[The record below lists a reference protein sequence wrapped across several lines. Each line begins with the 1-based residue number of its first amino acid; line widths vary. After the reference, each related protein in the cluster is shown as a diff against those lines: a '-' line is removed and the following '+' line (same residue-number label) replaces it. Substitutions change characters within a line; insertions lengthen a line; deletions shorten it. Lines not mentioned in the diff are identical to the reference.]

1 MGAVLLPL
9 SFMLAA
15 QSLAAGDS
23 APAPSIAAGA
33 PVARLTQTALTAAD
47 VRAAMAGVPED
58 RLVALREMSSA
69 RENLATD
76 LLLRRAIAARAREA
90 GADRDPEIA
99 ARLKLAEEKLLAELY
114 LDKTENAAIDDK
126 KLERMAREEYR
137 AFPERN
143 RKEELHARHILV
155 RAQASCQRDPSKIIE
170 ELQAKLKAGESFEEL
185 ARRHSDDSGSAAK
198 GGDLGW
204 VTKGRTVPDFEDA
217 LFALKAPGSVSPPVE
232 TQFGLHLIQLVERK
246 PPTLPPFDE
255 LKASIMENL
264 RNKLRQEMRTKLLE
278 SLKPP
283 GTLQIDDAALSAAV
297 GAPPPPTPVP
307 AAGK

>member
-1 MGAVLLPL
+1 MLLPL
-9 SFMLAA
+9 SFLLAG
-15 QSLAAGDS
+15 QLLAAGD
-23 APAPSIAAGA
+23 PAPIPTTSAGA
-33 PVARLTQTALTAAD
+33 PVASLSQTALTAAD
-47 VRAAMAGVPED
+47 VRAAIAGVPED
-58 RLVALREMSSA
+58 KLAAVRELSSA

-90 GADRDPEIA
+90 GSDREPDIA
-99 ARLKLAEEKLLAELY
+99 ARLKVAEEKLLAELY
-114 LDKTENAAIDDK
+114 LDKTENAAIDDR

-137 AFPERN
+137 AFPERY

-155 RAQASCQRDPSKIIE
+155 RVQASCQRDASQIIE

-185 ARRHSDDSGSAAK
+185 ARRHSDDPGSAAK

-204 VTKGRTVPDFEDA
+204 MTKGRTVPNFEDA

-255 LKASIMENL
+255 IKASIMENL

-283 GTLQIDDAALSAAV
+283 GALQIDDAALSAAV
-297 GAPPPPTPVP
+297 GAPPPPAPVP